1 MQLLGLHAPPG
12 GGYTPPMNLL
22 QRFKNGFALLMNSFG
37 VIRANPRLLLFPVS
51 TAALT
56 LVIAGLF
63 MTPIVFQPS
72 SHAYTDKAH
81 WAEVGS
87 RLIVTSAPTE
97 YDALKGR
104 THHVALSSAAL
115 AYFVLAY
122 FLSMF
127 LATFFNVAFVHEIF
141 DALDGN
147 PVSVTEGI
155 QFALTKIKPILM
167 WTLFAGIV
175 GMAIKALEEK
185 FGFFGRMIIRFIGT
199 AWSVAAVFVIPVLV
213 LEEHSNNPFSV
224 MKQSAGVITKAWGE
238 ALAGYAGL
246 QIGGF
251 LAAFGLFVAML
262 AAAAAAWA
270 AQSWMVLAGGLAL
283 GVAGVMAF
291 SYVLGVAG
299 QIYLCVL
306 YRYATAGTVPPGWT
320 PEMLGMAW
328 TPKKA

>member
-1 MQLLGLHAPPG
+1 
-12 GGYTPPMNLL
+12 MNLL

-56 LVIAGLF
+56 MVIAGLF

-87 RLIVTSAPTE
+87 RLIVTSEPTE
-97 YDALKGR
+97 YDLMKGR
-104 THHVALSSAAL
+104 KQHVAPSSAAL
-115 AYFVLAY
+115 AYFVIAY

-147 PVSVTEGI
+147 PVSVREGI
-155 QFALTKIKPILM
+155 EFALTKLKPILL
-167 WTLFAGIV
+167 WTVFAGVV
-175 GMAIKALEEK
+175 GLLIKALEEK
-185 FGFFGRMIIRFIGT
+185 FGFFGRWVIRFIGT

-213 LEEHSNNPFSV
+213 LEEHSDNPFAV
-224 MKQSAGVITKAWGE
+224 MKQSAGVLTKAWGE

-262 AAAAAAWA
+262 AAGGAAWM
-270 AQSWMVLAGGLAL
+270 AQSWLVLALGLAL

-306 YRYATAGTVPPGWT
+306 YRYATTGTVPPGYT
-320 PEMLGMAW
+320 AEQLGTAW
-328 TPKKA
+328 TPRKA